1 MPIESLAERMGPSAT
16 QNDAYRMKM
25 DLMLYHGACAE
36 ECHRMAAQ
44 TSDIAIVARWLHLAE
59 QHEYLAAMASAE

>member
-1 MPIESLAERMGPSAT
+1 MTKAE
-16 QNDAYRMKM
+16 KM

-59 QHEYLAAMASAE
+59 QHEHLAAMAFAE